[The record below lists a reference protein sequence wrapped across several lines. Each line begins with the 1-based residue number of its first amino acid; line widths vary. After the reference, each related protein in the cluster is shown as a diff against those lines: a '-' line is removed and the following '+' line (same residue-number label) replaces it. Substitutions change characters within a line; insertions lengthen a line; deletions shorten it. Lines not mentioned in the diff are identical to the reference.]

1 EGVTVGGVGNLLTS
15 IARCCRPVP
24 GDPIIGYI
32 TRGRGITIHR
42 RDCPNVRRLVDRER
56 LIAVNWEDNEKQ
68 TYPVLTCIRAYDRQ
82 GLMRDISEVIAN
94 EQINITDVNVH
105 VNTKNRLANVW
116 VTMEV
121 TDLPQLKKV
130 MDKIEQLPNVI
141 EVSRKR

>member
-1 EGVTVGGVGNLLTS
+1 
-15 IARCCRPVP
+15 
-24 GDPIIGYI
+24 
-32 TRGRGITIHR
+32 
-42 RDCPNVRRLVDRER
+42 
-56 LIAVNWEDNEKQ
+56 
-68 TYPVLTCIRAYDRQ
+68 
-82 GLMRDISEVIAN
+82 MRDISEVIAN